1 MADDFQGYGSPRN
14 VASSDFQGYVPPRTI
29 ASGMYD
35 EGFSRLPTPA
45 VAAAPSPP
53 AKSKAVAP
61 VTLPP
66 GGLYVP
72 DVGPSSGTATG
83 TLFRRQRTPTRFVP
97 FVSRPEAVGTP
108 APAPV
113 QSIPVAAQ
121 RAPLPMGQAATAMG
135 HQALSPI
142 RAQLEALGARSVDQG
157 QSIPVQSYVPQAMAS
172 YSPYQGI
179 APIGA
184 VGPVGTASQAM
195 AAMPTDSFFA
205 LNRQPGALPFMG
217 MPAQPPM
224 GQTAQQLLA
233 QQPNL
238 SPGMLGGVQNAGVMT
253 DRLGNRIFAPV
264 AGFATGGEV
273 EAEQVQS
280 MQQESDGE
288 GYGDENGEARRM
300 LMAMHRRRTREA
312 GGAQAPNTLTMEI
325 APIPEMMQQQKQ
337 QPRTAK
343 AELLALAKQLE
354 LKKKAYQD
362 SAKGLQKDVFGAATL
377 EQPALTKDR
386 LSVKRFAKGGAARN
400 A

>member
-1 MADDFQGYGSPRN
+1 
-14 VASSDFQGYVPPRTI
+14 
-29 ASGMYD
+29 
-35 EGFSRLPTPA
+35 
-45 VAAAPSPP
+45 
-53 AKSKAVAP
+53 
-61 VTLPP
+61 
-66 GGLYVP
+66 
-72 DVGPSSGTATG
+72 
-83 TLFRRQRTPTRFVP
+83 
-97 FVSRPEAVGTP
+97 
-108 APAPV
+108 
-113 QSIPVAAQ
+113 
-121 RAPLPMGQAATAMG
+121 MGQAATAMG

-142 RAQLEALGARSVDQG
+142 RAQLEALGARSVAQG

-195 AAMPTDSFFA
+195 AAMPAMPTDSFFA

-288 GYGDENGEARRM
+288 GEGYGDENGEARRM
-300 LMAMHRRRTREA
+300 LVAMHRRRTREA
-312 GGAQAPNTLTMEI
+312 GGAQAPKTLTMEL
-325 APIPEMMQQQKQ
+325 APSPEMMQQQKQ

-362 SAKGLQKDVFGAATL
+362 SAKGLQKDAFGAATL